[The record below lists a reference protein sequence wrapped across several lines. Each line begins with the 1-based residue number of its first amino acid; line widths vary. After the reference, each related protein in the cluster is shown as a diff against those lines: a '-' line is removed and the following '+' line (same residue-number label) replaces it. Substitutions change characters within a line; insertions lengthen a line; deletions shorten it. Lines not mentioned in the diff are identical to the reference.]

1 MLQIFIEISVC
12 VLAAYGFITLIHE
25 TALFVKQ
32 NRKYKNCM
40 IKLVLVVKNQGE
52 TIEGVLRSVLPRD
65 FIRKLMPGGKLTILD
80 MDSVD
85 DTMDILK
92 RLERDYECLE
102 ILKGSEKDLLFR
114 YFDVKNGEESGAE
127 CSGKNT

>member
-65 FIRKLMPGGKLTILD
+65 FIRKLMPRKAHDTD

-92 RLERDYECLE
+92 RLKG
-102 ILKGSEKDLLFR
+102 IMNVLK
-114 YFDVKNGEESGAE
+114 Y
-127 CSGKNT
+127 